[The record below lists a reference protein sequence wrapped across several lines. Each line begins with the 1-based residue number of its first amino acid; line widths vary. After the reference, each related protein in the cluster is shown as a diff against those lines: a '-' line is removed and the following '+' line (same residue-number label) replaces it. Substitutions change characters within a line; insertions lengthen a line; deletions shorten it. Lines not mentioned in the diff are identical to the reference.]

1 MKAHIPTA
9 HGTIEI
15 DATDVKELFR
25 QIAATQEVFGDHRCG
40 ACGEDRIAPRVRRV
54 TKGKVEYEYFEIC
67 CNNPKCRAKLA
78 FGQYQDGSGLFPVRK
93 LDKDGQ
99 PDRENGSYGPHNG
112 WSRYRGE
119 HKD

>member
-9 HGTIEI
+9 YGTIEI
-15 DATDVKELFR
+15 ESADTKELFR
-25 QIAATQEVFGDHRCG
+25 QMSAAHEVFGDHKCG
-40 ACGEDRIAPRVRRV
+40 ACGEDRIVPRVR
-54 TKGKVEYEYFEIC
+54 KVSKNKKEYEYFEMQ

-78 FGQYQDGSGLFPVRK
+78 FGQYQDGSGLFPIRK

-99 PDRENGSYGPHNG
+99 PDRETGTYGPHNG

-119 HKD
+119 QKD